1 MQPVIDMQPDAL
13 IMSDPG
19 LIMMVRER
27 WPDDAD
33 TPFGTGERR

>member
-1 MQPVIDMQPDAL
+1 MGPDAL

-27 WPDDAD
+27 WPHKVVL
-33 TPFGTGERR
+33 